1 MNVAVEL
8 VALKRAVF
16 VCVTDLPVL
25 TADASG
31 ELHVLGHDG
40 DTLGVD
46 GTEVG
51 VLEETDHP

>member
-1 MNVAVEL
+1 M
-8 VALKRAVF
+8 
-16 VCVTDLPVL
+16 TDLPVL